1 MFAKNT
7 LKLTLGLT
15 LTSLLLSACG
25 GGDGGDNTPPAR
37 SKGSI
42 SGMVFDAPVNGAK
55 IEVFEFK
62 NGNLG
67 RKLANTTSDA
77 FGNYLLEFESS
88 SMPLFVVAKEGSYT
102 DPFTN
107 ETVSVSNA
115 KTLKFEGVVNFKE
128 GSEQKLMLTPLSNL
142 AAGLAK
148 YKISQGATDESAF
161 STALDSI
168 NSMYGFDV
176 NETKPIDITKGGQSS
191 FASTGHQYGALLTA
205 YSSYSYDLIKK
216 YGNSDNVYTSM
227 HFADIQYRDVIADG
241 VLDGLEV
248 SKTSG
253 AVTPLSFGQKKINS
267 DVYTR
272 DLSQHVLIVVND
284 PSINISGTDAADYVD
299 FSKKLNDLGT
309 YGSTDGVIPP
319 RDGTEIDT
327 TAPIVTRIDRDVLAG
342 TDKVDLK
349 IVDDIGVEDVSAFI
363 QYQIN
368 GSWSGEFQCNDIQD
382 FGSTFCSVEF
392 DDFEVGLRETNVKV
406 NINTKEID
414 SVDMN
419 PATGL
424 SNVTAARLV
433 LYTADVLGN
442 ELIPGS
448 HSGLHI
454 NFEWDNDAPVIDI
467 TSASAINNQLKEY
480 VLKGVVKESSQ
491 EISSVSI
498 SFKDGLH
505 EGVTCS
511 PVTVESGNACEFSK
525 AYPTDEFLS
534 TTVFE
539 VRAKDSKGNTGSA
552 QHAVSRDDQAP
563 AQTITYPEGTS
574 MTYVNVGLDGERTTY
589 DGIYSQ
595 DTYTPDNVQASR
607 DFLKIDYAYASLGIQ
622 NSLKGIDFS
631 NFNANLLKENK
642 IPYVRVKVSDVNTDT
657 VLGSNANKLKLVVKY
672 YVSQNNDNNY
682 SLQQVIDTTASDDDY
697 IAKIPHETVLDSNGR
712 VEDVI
717 YYIPF
722 VRDILGD
729 SFKSVSENSSQK
741 LVIQTVDE
749 SDNESTP
756 REVYF
761 RSSFDLPTIKV
772 VTPFI
777 GARAQLEGLSPSGE
791 FTSLASCTTIQQLE
805 SDQSMALDVASCETT
820 TDVVNYD
827 FMRVRLI
834 GIEGS
839 EPYYYQWKRAPGT
852 KKVTVDL
859 NKANIGVY
867 FKLKGSQ
874 TYYITELSTYQ
885 TGLFDFQWDQVTAGE
900 KTSERAIQILDE
912 VRYALSG
919 TNNNSFFGFDPTVV
933 SYATNEM
940 LTTKAIPDKPSND
953 YLHRFL
959 VEAIDSIAERM
970 PRNNSLDFAS
980 AIYDDFSYDGKANGV
995 GAGGSQVTLDSYTFG
1010 AETYR
1015 KDLAQSYYEIMAS
1028 KYGIETNIAQLYA
1041 DDISMANPDLNGKNI
1056 FDTEGSSIDTLPP
1069 QPKLTIE
1076 SGRETMVG
1084 NRLYIAGEVVSKI
1097 VLDDP
1102 SGIVGTDAHGPKFST
1117 MWYQANEPNIEIPLD
1132 INIVENS
1139 DSSNAYRKE
1148 YFFTLN
1154 SQSSELKDIIEFAVE
1169 TSAMDSHGNAYG
1181 YNGKSPFIESV
1192 FIDNDFPKAS
1202 YLPPNDVDGKPV
1214 ENGIY
1219 LNANNTHEL
1228 TFNVEDIV
1236 GDKLAS
1242 RGLVFYQQ
1250 TGEKVTYTPEN
1261 FASNSKDEF
1270 KVKLCTGE
1278 ICSNQ
1283 GSTIYPGDGDWLVV
1297 AAAEDNLGNSV
1308 SELTST
1314 APRFNIRIDSE
1325 APIVKSEQ
1333 VQSRLG
1339 GNNQWT
1345 PVIDWGTLSSGN
1357 NVKIDLRRGSG
1368 QALTLESC
1376 DPLTEVCDVPY
1387 LVGEQPDVK
1396 VQLVSKAF
1404 DYDEWNE
1411 FYVTAT
1417 DNAYPANVSTTGK
1430 FTFQVDNKG
1439 PEIILNTPWV
1449 EDTLSK
1455 ENYVI
1460 GREFNVRFKS
1470 VIDDSDL
1477 EQVSLYQSGKDSPI
1491 KTIVPTDSS
1500 KEFVMSLIK
1509 SDTDKIDISEDEKTT
1524 SLYVKAT
1531 DIYGFESSSN
1541 THKVILDRDGP
1552 TLGLSGFNANDYYL
1566 GNYVFDLT
1574 ALDLNA
1580 NGDVSINGVNRES
1593 LEYWTFSDLEPLPGS
1608 PGTKIN
1614 EDLKVSLGD
1623 LGSGTHKIRL
1633 KGSDVRG
1640 NTTLTSDEQ
1649 DFTVK
1654 VYNSIPQV
1662 TLAMSYTDGT
1672 PITNNTI
1679 YQDGNIVLTLDIVDD
1694 SGVDRIDSTYRFSG
1708 EQNGTNF
1715 TFSETADGT
1724 WTATLLSTQIAKDGN
1739 YELDIKVYNKVRYL
1753 DEKDR
1758 KVGKVNQTFSVQRE
1772 GVVLTVESPLDFQN
1786 YLSDGVLDVTFT
1798 TLSAVKAKTLECW
1811 VREEYNSLDAPPTNE
1826 QPTSGVINVS
1836 QEPYSCSVNVGQNM
1850 TKAPVTLITKT
1861 LGTNGRETIN
1871 KFNFSMVDIDAPTVV
1886 DGNSYSFK
1894 GSDVWF
1900 DEALKKKMLTF
1911 ELSFNDALSGV
1922 NTESSDEY
1930 PKLVRNLGNKAYT
1943 PTTCAKGVGNIKCT
1957 YSESYA
1963 DIIDGLST
1971 TQEYKIKNL
1980 SDLAGNLTPEHDLL
1994 LELPKGSVVV
2004 EITDPVGNTTI
2015 NGQQLV
2021 AKFRIKL
2028 YENSRLDNVM
2038 ARFGTESY
2046 NYKDNPEKFAQ
2057 LEVCADDPTY
2067 KCSTFTSELPS
2078 DADGKTIRTT
2088 ITATDVWSRVGEATV
2103 DIKVDNTSPSVG
2115 DEIIVT
2121 ESPTNPDNVRF
2132 RFDITDTGSS
2142 LAKVNYSVLN
2152 PSYQE
2157 ERVEDGN
2164 GSSTYFELSKSQL
2177 EGRGSITVDIKA
2189 TDSVGLYSDI
2199 RKVIDISV
2207 PKVTVDFDGITSLQG
2222 GKLFLTKASQPFTVS
2237 TVEGERVKA
2246 SQYSVELIPSLGDS
2260 LRYSGDVISSSGN
2273 GMMNFAVDN
2282 QGAYTLKVTDS
2293 VGRENTSFELLGKS
2307 YDGQV
2312 IESIVDYD
2320 APSISGLSANQT
2332 SKVPTND
2339 KYQLEI
2345 SAYITDKNLNLVTSK
2360 AVSGGSTVAPQAITE
2375 PTTEAG
2381 PYVISYLLPKGD
2393 HTITVAATD
2402 KVDNKSESSID
2413 AHVEAATV
2421 PGLSISTASSAPLFG
2436 GEEITLT
2443 FNFTEEVTNFDISD
2457 VHLVASDNG
2466 ATGTL
2471 KQDTWSTSDNVT
2483 WTVNYISPEKQDK
2496 NITIQVEDDSY
2507 QSINTIPGKGSS
2519 LSIAVEGTLPKLTN
2533 VTFNPEHQSVGQ
2545 SVSVSLEF
2553 DKELQEATATLGGNR
2568 ISSLSATADKKV
2580 WIGDVQVPSTALLSV
2595 DLVVSQFKDLTGN
2608 IGEDNTAHELPIT
2621 PTLAITPVGN
2631 VDETHAATL
2640 QFEGTSTRFDGQS
2653 LRLEVKAQ
2661 GSATVLKSSSA
2672 TVQAGGTWTSDA
2684 IDMSHQTNGTYT
2696 VMVTGMNSAGI
2707 EVSESQSFT
2716 LAQSLP
2722 TLTNVTF
2729 TPEHQAIGQ
2738 SVTVTLEFDKDLQS
2752 AAAELGGTTITSL
2765 MATADP
2771 SVWTG
2776 DVVVPS
2782 TSELNVALLVRDYQ
2796 DFSGNTGSQ
2805 NTAYS
2810 MPITPTLAITP
2821 VGNVDEAHAAT
2832 LQFEGTSTRFDGQSL
2847 RLEVKA
2853 QGGATVL
2860 KSSSAT
2866 VQAGGTWTSDA
2877 MDMSHQTN
2885 GTYIVMVTGTNSA
2898 GIEVSESQSF
2908 TLAQSLPML
2917 TNVTFTPEHQA
2928 IGQSVTVTLEFD
2940 KDLQS
2945 AAAEL
2950 GGTTITSLVAT
2961 ADPSVWTGDV
2971 VVPDS
2976 SELNVALLVRD
2987 YQDLSGNTGSQNTV
3001 YSMPITPTLAIT
3013 PMGNVDETHAATLQ
3027 FEGTSTRFDGQSLR
3041 LEVKAQGSATVLKSS
3056 SATVQAGGN
3065 WTSDA
3070 IDMSHQTNGTYTVM
3084 VTGTNSAGIEVSE
3097 SQSFTLAQSLPTL
3110 TYVTFT
3116 PEHQAIGQ
3124 SVTVTLEFDKDLQS
3138 AAAELGGTTIT
3149 SLMATA
3155 DPSIWTGDVVV
3166 PSTSEL
3172 NVALLVRDYQDLS
3185 GNTGSQNT
3193 AYSMPI
3199 TPTLAITPV
3208 GNVDE
3213 THAATLQFEG
3223 TSTRFDGQSLRL
3235 EVKAQGGATV
3245 LKSSS
3250 ATVQAGGTWISDA
3263 MDMSH
3268 QINGTYTVMVTGTNS
3283 AGIEVSESQSFTLA
3297 QSLPTLTNVTFT
3309 PEHQAIGQSV
3319 TVTLE
3324 FDKDLQSAA
3333 AELGGTTIT
3342 SLVATADPS
3351 VWTGDV
3357 VVPSTSELNVGL
3369 HVRDYQDLSGNTGSQ
3384 NTAYSMPITPT
3395 LAITPVG
3402 NVDEA
3407 HAATL
3412 QFEGTS
3418 TRFDSQSL
3426 RLEVKAQGSATVL
3439 KSSSATVQAGG
3450 NWTSDAMDMSHQT
3463 NGTYTVMVTGTN
3475 SAGIEVSESQSFTLA
3490 QSLPT
3495 LTNVMFTPEHQAI
3508 GQSVTVTLEFD
3519 KDLQSA
3525 AAELGGTTITS
3536 LVATADPSVW
3546 TGDVVVPSTSE
3557 LNVALL
3563 VRDYQD
3569 LSGNTG
3575 SQNTAYSMPIT
3586 PTIHLD
3592 VINDVTGVES
3602 VTVSGS
3608 SERFEDGEFIDIKAV
3623 DADGTEAT
3631 GMATVLS
3638 DSWTTDLDLSGLKE
3652 GVVTIYVNGTNKLSA
3667 SAEEAQAT
3675 FNYDRFASTASLGAV
3690 YNRYFSD
3697 NKTLKNA
3704 A

>member
-25 GGDGGDNTPPAR
+25 GGGGGDNTPPAR

-148 YKISQGATDESAF
+148 YKISQGSTDESAF

-191 FASTGHQYGALLTA
+191 FASAGHQYGALLTA

-248 SKTSG
+248 SQTSG

-267 DVYTR
+267 DIYTR

-284 PSINISGTDAADYVD
+284 PSVNISGTDAADYVD

-319 RDGTEIDT
+319 RDGTDIDT
-327 TAPIVTRIDRDVLAG
+327 DAPIVTRTDSDVLAG

-363 QYQIN
+363 QYQVN

-414 SVDMN
+414 SADMN

-505 EGVTCS
+505 EDVTCS

-539 VRAKDSKGNTGSA
+539 VRAKDSKGNTGAA

-563 AQTITYPEGTS
+563 AQTITYPEGAS

-607 DFLKIDYAYASLGIQ
+607 DFLKIDYAYASIGIQ
-622 NSLKGIDFS
+622 NSLKGVDFS

-697 IAKIPHETVLDSNGR
+697 IAKIPHETLLDSNGR

-777 GARAQLEGLSPSGE
+777 GARAQLEGLSPNGE

-839 EPYYYQWKRAPGT
+839 EPYYYQWKRDPGT

-867 FKLKGSQ
+867 FKLNGSQ

-885 TGLFDFQWDQVTAGE
+885 TSLFDFQWDQVTAGE

-919 TNNNSFFGFDPTVV
+919 TNNSSFFGFDPTVV
-933 SYATNEM
+933 PYATNEM
-940 LTTKAIPDKPSND
+940 LATKAIPEKPSND

-959 VEAIDSIAERM
+959 VEAIDSIAQGM

-980 AIYDDFSYDGKANGV
+980 AIYDDLSFDGKANGIGV
-995 GAGGSQVTLDSYTFG
+995 GGRQVMLDSYQFG
-1010 AETYR
+1010 SDTYR

-1041 DDISMANPDLNGKNI
+1041 DDISMANPNLNGKNI
-1056 FDTEGSSIDTLPP
+1056 FDTEGSSIDILPP

-1084 NRLYIAGEVVSKI
+1084 NKLYIAGEVVSKI

-1102 SGIVGTDAHGPKFST
+1102 SGIVETDAYGPKFST
-1117 MWYQANEPNIEIPLD
+1117 MWYQASEPNIEIPLD
-1132 INIVENS
+1132 INIVENPGN
-1139 DSSNAYRKE
+1139 SNAYRKE
-1148 YFFTLN
+1148 YLFTLN
-1154 SQSSELKDIIEFAVE
+1154 SQSSELKDIVEFAVE
-1169 TSAMDSHGNAYG
+1169 TSAMDPHGNAYG
-1181 YNGKSPFIESV
+1181 YDGKAPFIETV
-1192 FIDNDFPKAS
+1192 FIDNDFPKTS

-1214 ENGIY
+1214 EDGIY
-1219 LNANNTHEL
+1219 LNAKNTHEL
-1228 TFNVEDIV
+1228 TFKVEDVV
-1236 GDKLAS
+1236 GDKLSS

-1250 TGEKVTYTPEN
+1250 TGEKVTYTPEDFSN
-1261 FASNSKDEF
+1261 NSKDAF

-1278 ICSNQ
+1278 LCSNQ
-1283 GSTIYPGDGDWLVV
+1283 GATIYPGDGDWLVV

-1345 PVIDWGTLSSGN
+1345 PVIDWGTLSPGN

-1376 DPLTEVCDVPY
+1376 DPLTETCDVPY

-1455 ENYVI
+1455 ENYVV

-1470 VIDDSDL
+1470 VIDDSDI
-1477 EQVSLYQSGKDSPI
+1477 EQVSLYQNGKDSPI

-1500 KEFVMSLIK
+1500 KEFAMSLIK
-1509 SDTDKIDISEDEKTT
+1509 SDTDKIDIFEDEKTT

-1541 THKVILDRDGP
+1541 TRKVILDRDGP

-1580 NGDVSINGVNRES
+1580 NGDISINGVNRES

-1608 PGTKIN
+1608 PGKKIN

-1623 LGSGTHKIRL
+1623 LGTGTHKVRL

-1640 NTTLTSDEQ
+1640 NTTLTSGEQ

-1772 GVVLTVESPLDFQN
+1772 GVVLSVASPLDFQN

-1922 NTESSDEY
+1922 NTESSDKY

-1971 TQEYKIKNL
+1971 TQEYKIKNV

-2057 LEVCADDPTY
+2057 LEVCADDPIY

-2103 DIKVDNTSPSVG
+2103 DIKVDNTPPSVG

-2164 GSSTYFELSKSQL
+2164 GSSTYFELPKSQL

-2282 QGAYTLKVTDS
+2282 QGSYTLKVTVTDS

-2320 APSISGLSANQT
+2320 VPSISGLNANQI

-2402 KVDNKSESSID
+2402 KVDNKNESSID

-2580 WIGDVQVPSTALLSV
+2580 WVGDVQVPSTALLSV

-2608 IGEDNTAHELPIT
+2608 IGGDNTAHELPIT
-2621 PTLAITPVGN
+2621 PTLAISPVGSVDETHAATLEFEGTSTRFDGQSLRLEVKAQGSATVLKSSSATVQAGGTWTSDAMDMSHQTNGTYTVIVTGTNSAGIEVSESQSFTLAQSLPTLTNATFTPEHQAIGQSVTVTLEFDKDLQSAAAELGGTTITSLVATANSSVWTGDVVVPSTSELNVALLVRDYQDLSGNTGSQNMAYSMPITPTLVITPVGNVDETHAATLQFEGTSTRFDGQSLRLDVKAQGSATVLKSSSATVQAGGTWTSDAIDMSHQTNGTYTVIVTGTNSAGIEMSESQSFTLAQSLPTLTNVTFTPEHQAIGQSVTVTLEFDKDLQSAAAALGGTTITSLVATADPGVWTGDVVVPSTSELNVALLVRDYQDLSGNTGSQNTAYSMPITPTLAITPVGSVDETHAATLQFEGTSTRFDGQSLRLEVKSQGSATVLKSGSATVQAGGTWTSDVIDMSHQTNGTYTVMVTGTNSAGIEVSESQSFTLAQSLPTLTNVTFTPEHQAIGQRVTVTLEFDKDLQSAAAELGGTTITSLVATADPSVWTGDVVVPSTSELNVVLLVRDYQDLSGNTGSQNTAYSMPITPTLVITPVGN

-2684 IDMSHQTNGTYT
+2684 
-2696 VMVTGMNSAGI
+2696 
-2707 EVSESQSFT
+2707 
-2716 LAQSLP
+2716 
-2722 TLTNVTF
+2722 
-2729 TPEHQAIGQ
+2729 
-2738 SVTVTLEFDKDLQS
+2738 
-2752 AAAELGGTTITSL
+2752 
-2765 MATADP
+2765 
-2771 SVWTG
+2771 
-2776 DVVVPS
+2776 
-2782 TSELNVALLVRDYQ
+2782 
-2796 DFSGNTGSQ
+2796 
-2805 NTAYS
+2805 
-2810 MPITPTLAITP
+2810 
-2821 VGNVDEAHAAT
+2821 
-2832 LQFEGTSTRFDGQSL
+2832 
-2847 RLEVKA
+2847 
-2853 QGGATVL
+2853 
-2860 KSSSAT
+2860 
-2866 VQAGGTWTSDA
+2866 
-2877 MDMSHQTN
+2877 MDMSHQT
-2885 GTYIVMVTGTNSA
+2885 
-2898 GIEVSESQSF
+2898 
-2908 TLAQSLPML
+2908 
-2917 TNVTFTPEHQA
+2917 
-2928 IGQSVTVTLEFD
+2928 
-2940 KDLQS
+2940 
-2945 AAAEL
+2945 
-2950 GGTTITSLVAT
+2950 
-2961 ADPSVWTGDV
+2961 
-2971 VVPDS
+2971 
-2976 SELNVALLVRD
+2976 
-2987 YQDLSGNTGSQNTV
+2987 
-3001 YSMPITPTLAIT
+3001 
-3013 PMGNVDETHAATLQ
+3013 
-3027 FEGTSTRFDGQSLR
+3027 
-3041 LEVKAQGSATVLKSS
+3041 
-3056 SATVQAGGN
+3056 
-3065 WTSDA
+3065 
-3070 IDMSHQTNGTYTVM
+3070 
-3084 VTGTNSAGIEVSE
+3084 
-3097 SQSFTLAQSLPTL
+3097 
-3110 TYVTFT
+3110 
-3116 PEHQAIGQ
+3116 
-3124 SVTVTLEFDKDLQS
+3124 
-3138 AAAELGGTTIT
+3138 
-3149 SLMATA
+3149 
-3155 DPSIWTGDVVV
+3155 
-3166 PSTSEL
+3166 
-3172 NVALLVRDYQDLS
+3172 
-3185 GNTGSQNT
+3185 
-3193 AYSMPI
+3193 
-3199 TPTLAITPV
+3199 
-3208 GNVDE
+3208 
-3213 THAATLQFEG
+3213 
-3223 TSTRFDGQSLRL
+3223 
-3235 EVKAQGGATV
+3235 
-3245 LKSSS
+3245 
-3250 ATVQAGGTWISDA
+3250 
-3263 MDMSH
+3263 
-3268 QINGTYTVMVTGTNS
+3268 NGTYTVMVTGTNS

-3319 TVTLE
+3319 MVTLE
-3324 FDKDLQSAA
+3324 FDKDLQSVAG
-3333 AELGGTTIT
+3333 ELGGTTIT
-3342 SLVATADPS
+3342 SLMATADPS

-3357 VVPSTSELNVGL
+3357 VVPDSSELN
-3369 HVRDYQDLSGNTGSQ
+3369 
-3384 NTAYSMPITPT
+3384 A
-3395 LAITPVG
+3395 
-3402 NVDEA
+3402 
-3407 HAATL
+3407 
-3412 QFEGTS
+3412 
-3418 TRFDSQSL
+3418 
-3426 RLEVKAQGSATVL
+3426 
-3439 KSSSATVQAGG
+3439 
-3450 NWTSDAMDMSHQT
+3450 
-3463 NGTYTVMVTGTN
+3463 
-3475 SAGIEVSESQSFTLA
+3475 
-3490 QSLPT
+3490 
-3495 LTNVMFTPEHQAI
+3495 
-3508 GQSVTVTLEFD
+3508 
-3519 KDLQSA
+3519 
-3525 AAELGGTTITS
+3525 
-3536 LVATADPSVW
+3536 
-3546 TGDVVVPSTSE
+3546 
-3557 LNVALL
+3557 ALL

-3592 VINDVTGVES
+3592 AINDVAGVES
-3602 VTVSGS
+3602 VTISGS
-3608 SERFEDGEFIDIKAV
+3608 SERFEDSEFIDIKAV

-3631 GMATVLS
+3631 GMATVFS
-3638 DSWTTDLDLSGLKE
+3638 DSWTIDLDLSGLKD
-3652 GVVTIYVNGTNKLSA
+3652 GAVTIYVNGTNKLSA
-3667 SAEEAQAT
+3667 SAEEVQAT

-3690 YNRYFSD
+3690 YNRYFSE